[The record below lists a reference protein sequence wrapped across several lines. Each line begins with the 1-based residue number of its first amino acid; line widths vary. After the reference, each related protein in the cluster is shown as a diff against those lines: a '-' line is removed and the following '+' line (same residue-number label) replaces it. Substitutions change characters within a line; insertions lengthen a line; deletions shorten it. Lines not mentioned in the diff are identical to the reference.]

1 MSLYL
6 GLTLNES
13 GSINVRKRKLSQTKT
28 KIKLSHAVD
37 NDNVF
42 NDGTSD
48 TQSHFFCLYISA
60 AFINVVRRLGY

>member
-1 MSLYL
+1 MS
-6 GLTLNES
+6 E
-13 GSINVRKRKLSQTKT
+13 RKLSQKKT